1 MRGARADGGGEAACA
16 GAAVPVVV
24 GGAVV
29 DSEPARSHWLAGC
42 VEGAVSRV
50 EHYDFPRGAVH
61 GHSVPVVGGDEE
73 VEAED
78 DAKG

>member
-16 GAAVPVVV
+16 GAAVPVVA
-24 GGAVV
+24 GGAFV
-29 DSEPARSHWLAGC
+29 DSEPARCHWRAGR

-61 GHSVPVVGGDEE
+61 RHPVPVVGSDEE
-73 VEAED
+73 VEVED
-78 DAKG
+78 YAAG